1 MIRRTARAHRPALL
15 VLGLLVLVTT
25 FLADAG
31 PRALVSGYD
40 RAARETMAGAPSGA
54 TDLVVSSGLPST
66 AADEAQA
73 RGARLLAST
82 DGLAT
87 AARQWRATFPKPLR
101 DTIVTSDYFAG
112 SSFLPLA
119 HGVNQTLG
127 LGYSSSANAHIR
139 YVSGRPPGPA
149 LETALPE
156 RAARRLGVAAGDVLR
171 TATQPA
177 LNVRITGL
185 FVPAD
190 PGDRYWAS
198 ASHAKFA
205 DAELRKTPDGNDV
218 VLATGILDPAG
229 YRALCTRTP
238 FGVNVTWTYTPGT
251 DRVTAGSAKTLVD
264 DVHRSA
270 ERIAGE
276 NTSMSTRL
284 DWVLDDFVQRLRTTQ
299 ALMFLSVSGLF
310 AAALGVLALA
320 VGLLLRRMNPDLHL
334 QAARGASRLRLAGLT
349 AGVTALVTLPA
360 AAAGL
365 ALSALLVD
373 GPAQTV
379 SYAAVAILVLTA
391 IGGPTAA
398 GLRLPG
404 RRLVAEGLLVVLAVA
419 GTYLVRRRGLPA
431 TGSVDPFLSAV
442 PVLLA
447 VAAGLVLLRA
457 LPYVLRPVQRILA
470 RGRSAVPFIGVA
482 RVSTA
487 ALPLVVVLLAVAV
500 IGFGST
506 VEASLSRAQRLA
518 TYASVGGDARVD
530 AVTMSRDVIDR
541 VRRTPGVRA
550 VVPAQTVHAARM
562 SVDGQLISEL
572 TVIGVD
578 LPAYRRMMAD
588 TPLRPPAWPRGPG
601 IPALFSPTAH
611 APKSGVSVS
620 TDYGQS
626 MPLRNAG
633 TVTGFPGQSADDPFV
648 LVPADALGRATGGG
662 NTGSVS
668 IFVRGDHIDAAALS
682 RAAAQP
688 SLGAAE
694 KNAVTTYRQEHA
706 ALTQG
711 TLGRIVGQGFGLTAA
726 LVTCYGTLAIL
737 VMLFAGARGRGRAV
751 SYLRTLGLSRR
762 QAHWLAVVEI
772 APVLFVAFAGG
783 WALGLVLPGLLGP
796 AIDLSPYTGG
806 SPVRHFVP
814 DLAVS
819 ASLAGGLLVF
829 AALAV
834 FIDALVA
841 TRRGLGGV
849 LRIGEV

>member
-1 MIRRTARAHRPALL
+1 MIGRTARAHWPALL
-15 VLGLLVLVTT
+15 VLGLLVLATT

-31 PRALVSGYD
+31 PRALVAGYD
-40 RAARETMAGAPSGA
+40 RAAGETVAGAPSGA
-54 TDLVVSSGLPST
+54 ADLVVSSGLPSV
-66 AADEAQA
+66 APSDEQA
-73 RGARLLAST
+73 RGGRLLAST

-87 AARQWRATFPKPLR
+87 AARRWRATFPQPLR
-101 DTIVTSDYFAG
+101 DTVVTADQFAG

-119 HGVNQTLG
+119 HGVRQTLA
-127 LGYSSSANAHIR
+127 LGYSSSVNAHIR
-139 YVSGRPPGPA
+139 YVSGRPPGPT

-190 PGDRYWAS
+190 PASAYW
-198 ASHAKFA
+198 ASHAKLA
-205 DAELRKTPDGNDV
+205 DAEQGNDIIR
-218 VLATGILDPAG
+218 ATGILDPAG

-238 FGVNVTWTYTPGT
+238 FGINATWTYTPGT
-251 DRVTAGSAKTLVD
+251 DRVTARSAKTLVD

-270 ERIAGE
+270 EKIAGE
-276 NTSMSTRL
+276 DTSMSTRL

-360 AAAGL
+360 AAVGL

-379 SYAAVAILVLTA
+379 SYAAVAILVVTA
-391 IGGPTAA
+391 IGGPAAA

-578 LPAYRRMMAD
+578 LPAYRRLMAD
-588 TPLRPPAWPRGPG
+588 TPLRPPVWPRGPG

-626 MPLRNAG
+626 IPLRNAG
-633 TVTGFPGQSADDPFV
+633 TVTGFPGQSGDDPFV
-648 LVPADALGRATGGG
+648 LVPADALSRATGGG

-772 APVLFVAFAGG
+772 APVLLVAFAGG
-783 WALGLVLPGLLGP
+783 WALGLVLPRLLGP

>member
-1 MIRRTARAHRPALL
+1 MIRRTAWAHWPALL

-25 FLADAG
+25 FLVDAG
-31 PRALVSGYD
+31 PRTLVAGYD
-40 RAARETMAGAPSGA
+40 RAARETVAGAPPGSA
-54 TDLVVSSGLPST
+54 DLVVSSGLPSV
-66 AADEAQA
+66 APSDEQA
-73 RGARLLAST
+73 RGARLIASA

-101 DTIVTSDYFAG
+101 DTIVTADHFAG

-119 HGVNQTLG
+119 HGVNQTLS
-127 LGYSSSANAHIR
+127 LGFSSSANAHIR
-139 YVSGRPPGPA
+139 YVSGRPPGPR

-156 RAARRLGVAAGDVLR
+156 RAARRLGLSAGDVVR

-177 LNVRITGL
+177 LSVRVTGL

-190 PGDRYWAS
+190 PGNGYWAS
-198 ASHAKFA
+198 QSHAKFA
-205 DAELRKTPDGNDV
+205 DAELKKTPDGNDV
-218 VLATGILDPAG
+218 TLATGLLDPAG
-229 YRALCTRTP
+229 YRALCTETP
-238 FGVNVTWTYTPGT
+238 FGVNTAWTYTPGT
-251 DRVTAGSAKTLVD
+251 ARITG
-264 DVHRSA
+264 RSA
-270 ERIAGE
+270 TTLRNNVHQAAEAIAGDA
-276 NTSMSTRL
+276 SLSTRL
-284 DWVLDDFVQRLRTTQ
+284 DWVLDDFTQRLRTTQ
-299 ALMFLSVSGLF
+299 ALLFLSVSGLF
-310 AAALGVLALA
+310 AAALGVLVLA
-320 VGLLLRRMNPDLHL
+320 VGLLLGRMRTGLHL
-334 QAARGASRLRLAGLT
+334 QAARGASRLQRAGLT
-349 AGVTALVTLPA
+349 AGVTSLVTVPA

-373 GPAQTV
+373 GPAQTT
-379 SYAAVAILVLTA
+379 SYAAVAILVGTA
-391 IGGPTAA
+391 IGGPAAA

-404 RRLVAEGLLVVLAVA
+404 RRLVAEGLVVVLAVA

-431 TGSVDPFLSAV
+431 SGNIDPFLSAV

-447 VAAGLVLLRA
+447 VAAGLVILRA
-457 LPYVLRPVQRILA
+457 LPYVLRPVKRMLA

-487 ALPLVVVLLAVAV
+487 ALPLIVVLLAVAV

-506 VEASLSRAQRLA
+506 VEASLGRAQRLA

-541 VRRTPGVRA
+541 VRRSPGVRA
-550 VVPAQTVHAARM
+550 AVPAQTVHAARL
-562 SVDGQLISEL
+562 SVDGALSSEL
-572 TVIGVD
+572 TVIGID
-578 LPAYRRMMAD
+578 LPAYRRMMAG
-588 TPLRPPAWPRGPG
+588 TPLRPPTWPNGPG

-611 APKSGVSVS
+611 APKTGISVS
-620 TDYGQS
+620 TDYGIA

-633 TVTGFPGQSADDPFV
+633 TVTNFPGQSPDDPFV

-668 IFVRGDHIDAAALS
+668 IFVRGDHIDVAALR
-682 RAAAQP
+682 RASVQP

-694 KNAVTTYRQEHA
+694 KNAVSTYREEHA
-706 ALTQG
+706 ALTEG
-711 TLGRIVGQGFGLTAA
+711 TLGHLVGQGFGATAV

-737 VMLFAGARGRGRAV
+737 VLLFAGARGRGRAV

-772 APVLFVAFAGG
+772 APVLLVAFAAG
-783 WALGLVLPGLLGP
+783 WALGLVLPRLLGP

-806 SPVRHFVP
+806 SQVRHFVP

-819 ASLAGGLLVF
+819 VLLGGGLLVF
-829 AALAV
+829 AALEV
-834 FIDALVA
+834 LIDALVA